1 MLSRRQQAH
10 NWAKPLSWA
19 ALSNLSLEGMMLILY
34 SKQLWRNNNIIGRSE
49 TSLEAILSTKLAG
62 RSPQSLKENDWEQKS
77 MKREEPSDL
86 LFSAIFINFVRGT
99 SPCHGSLTLYGESC
113 FCPYKEAL
121 PSLRAV
127 SAKVR
132 VQKSSVFGKLCF
144 ALASALLSIF
154 LPCKIN
160 GMFTDAQ

>member
-10 NWAKPLSWA
+10 NWAKMLSWA
-19 ALSNLSLEGMMLILY
+19 TLSNLPLERMMLILY
-34 SKQLWRNNNIIGRSE
+34 SKQLWRNNNIIIRSE

-62 RSPQSLKENDWEQKS
+62 KSPQSPKENDQEQKS
-77 MKREEPSDL
+77 IKREELSDL
-86 LFSAIFINFVRGT
+86 LFSTIFINFVRGT
-99 SPCHGSLTLYGESC
+99 SPCQGSLMFHGEYC
-113 FCPYKEAL
+113 FSQSKEAL
-121 PSLRAV
+121 PSLRAL
-127 SAKVR
+127 SAKAR

-144 ALASALLSIF
+144 PLASDLLSIF